1 MALIREE
8 ARLSVDPGEAWARL
22 SDVST
27 MPRYWRGYRE
37 VEVVERSGDSALIK
51 VIFAFPDPLNR
62 GLARVRLDHANRCLI
77 VEYVD
82 GPFRGLARTCVSDR
96 RIVSGWSI
104 EFRGLMR
111 LLAPWVVSHFRRG
124 IRNALMRIAG
134 NG

>member
-1 MALIREE
+1 MIREE